1 MIKTLII
8 YESRYGFTEKIAK
21 QISLVMGP
29 AKFCRTSEFKDK
41 YIKDFQVVVIC
52 TPIYLEAVDSSILQF
67 VTKNYH
73 WITKKKVMLIC
84 TCLLENAEDRYL
96 KPLKELLGGSVVLS
110 ASFGGELIINNLS
123 TPDYKLIKQFYSN
136 MGFEVKDYKVFHEDK
151 FTQLLFDMKEI
162 KDKGNTPIE
171 GKLLINYIDEFIK
184 NHNTCTLATGSEN
197 RVRATPIEYV
207 YINRSLYIIS
217 EGGEKFLNLLLNP
230 KVSVCIYDSYKSMSE
245 LGGMQITGTAE
256 LIDIGTKE
264 YHSVLKE
271 KGLSYDKL
279 INLDVSL
286 NFIKINIKKV
296 EFLWSGFSKLGYDA
310 KQIYNAYI
318 IKDLR

>member
-8 YESRYGFTEKIAK
+8 YESKYGFTEKIAK

-29 AKFCRTSEFKDK
+29 AKYCRTSEFKEK
-41 YIKDFQVVVIC
+41 YINDFQVLVIC
-52 TPIYLEAVDSSILQF
+52 TPIYLEAVDSGILQF

-84 TCLLENAEDRYL
+84 TCLLENGEDRYF
-96 KPLKELLGGSVVLS
+96 KPLKEILGDSVVLS

-136 MGFEVKDYKVFHEDK
+136 MGFEVKDYKVFHKNK
-151 FTQLLFDMKEI
+151 FTQLLLDMKEI
-162 KDKGNTPIE
+162 KDEGTAPIE
-171 GKLLINYIDEFIK
+171 GKLLIHHIDEFIK
-184 NHNTCTLATGSEN
+184 SHNTCTLATGSES
-197 RVRATPIEYV
+197 RVRVTPIEYG

-230 KVSVCIYDSYKSMSE
+230 NVSVCIYDSYKSMSE

-286 NFIKINIKKV
+286 NLIKINIKKV
-296 EFLWSGFSKLGYDA
+296 EFLWSGFSKLGYDV
-310 KQIYNAYI
+310 KQIYNVM
-318 IKDLR
+318 